1 MYVHSTNLCTIN
13 PHTSSVYSKRSKAN
27 SLRLSAAYVV
37 SACILS
43 LLSVKD
49 AEAKTLNQGVLTL
62 AGATALAMK
71 ANPSQQ
77 KLWQQRENVLERQ
90 YQQAGKRQNPTLDIE
105 VQGFN
110 TDEREQTLSISQSID
125 WFGKRALTQHI
136 WQTKKDAEP
145 LAQVQYA
152 AKQRVLVMARYQDAL
167 LAERQ
172 QQLANKNRILQEN
185 ALSAANKRLK
195 AGRISR
201 LERDRLALTHQQAL
215 LQLQQ
220 AKLETSLKKN
230 QLAEL
235 WGDSEFRFAG
245 LKQTDVPNLS
255 WQIQRL
261 ANATQS
267 AAVITQD
274 KLMERFDGSITM
286 QLFEQKMQTNAA
298 KQQLA
303 NSVRWENPTLTLGV
317 TRKQNKMDNLTDTDH
332 QAMLGLSVPLPVF
345 QSNQAEQ
352 RILATQSD
360 LLRSQLQLHRQQ
372 TRLHLSRL
380 ARAYDNYQKQYQ
392 LITRQQLPIVEKM
405 SQKTIIGFE
414 HGKFNVTDVQNAQA
428 QTLTVRQA
436 ALAAQT
442 QLWKTGLGIEA
453 IMAGFSVDTDL
464 SDPTLWDGL
473 QQTIITDSL
482 SLTQ

>member
-1 MYVHSTNLCTIN
+1 MYVHSTNPYTIN
-13 PHTSSVYSKRSKAN
+13 PYTSSSYSERSKV
-27 SLRLSAAYVV
+27 SSWRLSAGYLLL
-37 SACILS
+37 ACTMS
-43 LLSVKD
+43 LLTVKD

-62 AGATALAMK
+62 ADATALAMK
-71 ANPSQQ
+71 ASPYQQ
-77 KLWQQRENVLERQ
+77 NLWQQREDVLERQ
-90 YQQAGKRQNPTLDIE
+90 YQQAGKRQNTTLDIE

-145 LAQVQYA
+145 LAQAQYA

-172 QQLANKNRILQEN
+172 QQLANKNRILQKN

-201 LERDRLALTHQQAL
+201 LERDRLALTHQQSL

-235 WGDSEFRFAG
+235 WGDSQFRFAG
-245 LKQTDVPNLS
+245 LKQTDVLHLS

-261 ANATQS
+261 ANAPQRT
-267 AAVITQD
+267 AVITQD
-274 KLMERFDGSITM
+274 KLMERFDGSVTM

-303 NSVRWENPTLTLGV
+303 NSARWESPTLTLGV
-317 TRKQNKMDNLTDTDH
+317 TRKQNQTDTDH

-352 RILATQSD
+352 RMLATQSD
-360 LLRSQLQLHRQQ
+360 LLRSQQQLHRQQ

-380 ARAYDNYQKQYQ
+380 VRAYDNYQKQYQ

-428 QTLTVRQA
+428 QILTVRQA
-436 ALAAQT
+436 ALAAQR
-442 QLWKTGLGIEA
+442 QLWKTGLDIEA

-464 SDPTLWDGL
+464 SDPSLWDGL
-473 QQTIITDSL
+473 QQTVITDSL